1 MRKGTLTS
9 LILPG
14 LLFAALAVADADD
27 DRDWRKQA
35 SLEDKVE
42 KLIAT
47 MPSTSTLM
55 IEVGERYQDLY
66 WAARLG
72 KWAFAE
78 YQLEEIESLVELLQI
93 TRPGRAATAQ
103 VFLDEGLG
111 GFEAAFEAKDLNAFQ
126 RAFRNLHAQC
136 MACHVAN
143 DHAFIELPEQPV
155 TASSVIL
162 NLPRQ

>member
-1 MRKGTLTS
+1 
-9 LILPG
+9 
-14 LLFAALAVADADD
+14 
-27 DRDWRKQA
+27 
-35 SLEDKVE
+35 
-42 KLIAT
+42 
-47 MPSTSTLM
+47 M

-78 YQLEEIESLVELLQI
+78 YQLEEIESLVELLQT

-103 VFLDEGLG
+103 VFLDQGLS
-111 GFEAAFEAKDLNAFQ
+111 GFEAAFEKQDADAFD
-126 RAFRNLHAQC
+126 RAFANLHSQC

-155 TASSVIL
+155 TAQQRHPEPATPIASPPPDGHGRPAYPVV
-162 NLPRQ
+162 R